1 MHGLEGRFEEVARQR
16 PFDLVAPTA
25 PSVPVDAAE
34 TAVPQPAAYVTLA
47 GELSEPAAS
56 ASLTLASG
64 AARLSASYDATS
76 ARVSLEVT
84 DATRTT
90 THRSRRFGRCPTP
103 PRRLALTLTG
113 PHLTAFAHDGERW
126 TARGRVD
133 LRDRL
138 DPRAEEFVA
147 GLRAVAHG
155 TSSARC
161 GGFGQLG
168 LRDLRFVTSADGEP
182 LREGGAWLLT
192 ATNAGPGFF
201 DAGHTGVWSLDPES
215 WALTHRADLF
225 FRRPDRP
232 GVYGDNATHL
242 VRDGSRW
249 LVATSTWGDLDVTT
263 PERRRRATVGIT
275 LAESVADLTRG
286 RHVLDTRVLRL
297 PTDGLGSVAT
307 WDPHLVRDGSRWLVG
322 FVSAP
327 KLFRFHPAVAAG
339 PTLDDLTLLS
349 ADTSRRATE
358 GTTLLRT
365 AQGWRV
371 VASDGRD
378 GRRGQRKA
386 YPVFDLDLT
395 PLGQLDAAYLTNLPW
410 PALAPDPERPGGWL
424 MVAFNGRP
432 AGGEVLGYGTHGDVV
447 VLRS

>member
-1 MHGLEGRFEEVARQR
+1 MHGLEGRFEEVARLR
-16 PFDLVAPTA
+16 PFALVAPTA
-25 PSVPVDAAE
+25 PTVPVDADW
-34 TAVPQPAAYVTLA
+34 TAVPQPAPYVTLT
-47 GELSEPAAS
+47 GELLDPAES
-56 ASLTLASG
+56 AHLSLASG
-64 AARLSASYDATS
+64 AARLSASYDMGS
-76 ARVSLEVT
+76 GRVWLEVT
-84 DATRTT
+84 DAARTT
-90 THRSRRFGRCPTP
+90 THRSRRFGRCPTR
-103 PRRLALTLTG
+103 PRQLALTLTG
-113 PHLTAFAHDGERW
+113 LQLTAFAHDGERW

-138 DPRAEEFVA
+138 DPRGDEFLG

-155 TSSARC
+155 TASAEC

-168 LRDLRFVTSADGEP
+168 LRDLRFVTTAEGEAV
-182 LREGGAWLLT
+182 RAGGAWLLT

-201 DAGHTGVWSLDPES
+201 DTGHTGVWSLDPAT

-275 LAESVADLTRG
+275 LAESTADLTLG
-286 RHVLDTRVLRL
+286 RHVLDTRTLRL

-307 WDPHLVRDGSRWLVG
+307 WDPHLVRDGRRWLVG

-339 PTLDDLTLLS
+339 PELDDLTLLS
-349 ADTSRRATE
+349 ADPSRRATE

-365 AQGWRV
+365 TQGWRV

-395 PLGQLDAAYLTNLPW
+395 QLGHLDAPYLTNLPW
-410 PALAPDPERPGGWL
+410 PALAPDARPTGPDG
-424 MVAFNGRP
+424 
-432 AGGEVLGYGTHGDVV
+432 
-447 VLRS
+447 

>member
-1 MHGLEGRFEEVARQR
+1 M
-16 PFDLVAPTA
+16 
-25 PSVPVDAAE
+25 
-34 TAVPQPAAYVTLA
+34 
-47 GELSEPAAS
+47 
-56 ASLTLASG
+56 
-64 AARLSASYDATS
+64 
-76 ARVSLEVT
+76 
-84 DATRTT
+84 
-90 THRSRRFGRCPTP
+90 
-103 PRRLALTLTG
+103 
-113 PHLTAFAHDGERW
+113 
-126 TARGRVD
+126 
-133 LRDRL
+133 
-138 DPRAEEFVA
+138 
-147 GLRAVAHG
+147 
-155 TSSARC
+155 
-161 GGFGQLG
+161 
-168 LRDLRFVTSADGEP
+168 
-182 LREGGAWLLT
+182 
-192 ATNAGPGFF
+192 
-201 DAGHTGVWSLDPES
+201 
-215 WALTHRADLF
+215 
-225 FRRPDRP
+225 
-232 GVYGDNATHL
+232 
-242 VRDGSRW
+242 
-249 LVATSTWGDLDVTT
+249 ATSTWGDLDVTT

-286 RHVLDTRVLRL
+286 RHVLDTRALRL

-349 ADTSRRATE
+349 ADPTRRATE

-410 PALAPDPERPGGWL
+410 PALAPDPDRLGGWL